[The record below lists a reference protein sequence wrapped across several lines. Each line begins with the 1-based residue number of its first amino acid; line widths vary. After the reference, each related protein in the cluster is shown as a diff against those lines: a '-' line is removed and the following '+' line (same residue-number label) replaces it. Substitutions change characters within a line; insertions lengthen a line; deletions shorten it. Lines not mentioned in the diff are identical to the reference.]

1 MNIAHYISELLF
13 EHECVV
19 IPGFGGFIA
28 NDRSATVSRITHQFS
43 PPFRKIMFNIHLSA
57 NDGLLINHIANV
69 EVVPY
74 VEAKQKVDEF
84 TKHCREEL
92 KRGNKIVFDKIGVLF
107 KNTEGHIVFE
117 QYEKVNYNS
126 DAFGLGSFYSPAIE
140 RVSDEERLKGIIEP
154 LLTGKPKPKDRKQ
167 RVGKEVGRKKRI
179 RAGVVVLVLFLLLLS
194 IGGGFT
200 FKENVTDY
208 WHNYSALIPVFNS
221 EKEPYK
227 AENKKSEIKD
237 KVLVNTELDSPD
249 EVEFKEEELDLKE
262 DSPEA
267 NIENSVSEEIST
279 PETVNVSAPVIKEEP
294 TVTSEIPEEVR
305 QIPDIK
311 PSIRPYLIITGSF
324 SKEENA
330 KKLVKMHQQDGV
342 NAIVADTSKNGMYRV
357 AYTSFETIKEA
368 KEKLYAL
375 RKAQYPDAWI
385 LKK

>member
-1 MNIAHYISELLF
+1 MNIAQYISELLF

-69 EVVPY
+69 EVLTY
-74 VEAKQKVDEF
+74 VEAKHIVDEF
-84 TKHCREEL
+84 TKHCREEI
-92 KRGNKIVFDKIGVLF
+92 KKGNKIVFDKIGVLF

-117 QYEKVNYNS
+117 QHEKVNYNS

-154 LLTGKPKPKDRKQ
+154 LLTGKTKPKDRKQ
-167 RVGKEVGRKKRI
+167 TGSKEVGRKKRI

-200 FKENVTDY
+200 FKENVTNY
-208 WHNYSALIPVFNS
+208 WHNYSALIPIFNS
-221 EKEPYK
+221 EKEPFK
-227 AENKKSEIKD
+227 VENEKSAIKD
-237 KVLVNTELDSPD
+237 KMLVNTEIDSPD
-249 EVEFKEEELDLKE
+249 AIGHKDEKSDLKE
-262 DSPEA
+262 DLPEA
-267 NIENSVSEEIST
+267 NTENTVAEEMNS
-279 PETVNVSAPVIKEEP
+279 PETGNVSAPVIKEKS
-294 TVTSEIPEEVR
+294 TVASEIPDENR
-305 QIPDIK
+305 KIPDIK
-311 PSIRPYLIITGSF
+311 PTIHPYLIITGSF

-330 KKLVKMHQQDGV
+330 KKLVKMLQEDGI

-375 RKAQYPDAWI
+375 RKEHYPDAWI

>member
-1 MNIAHYISELLF
+1 MNIAQYISELLF

-69 EVVPY
+69 EAVPY
-74 VEAKQKVDEF
+74 VEAKQIVDEF
-84 TKHCREEL
+84 TKHCREEI
-92 KRGNKIVFDKIGVLF
+92 KRGNKIIFNKIGVLF

-154 LLTGKPKPKDRKQ
+154 LLTGKTKPKDRKQ
-167 RVGKEVGRKKRI
+167 TASKKVGKRKRI

-208 WHNYSALIPVFNS
+208 WHNYSALIPIFNS
-221 EKEPYK
+221 EKESFK
-227 AENKKSEIKD
+227 VDNEKSTLKD

-249 EVEFKEEELDLKE
+249 KVEYKEEKLNKNEDL
-262 DSPEA
+262 PEA
-267 NIENSVSEEIST
+267 NTENSVAKEVST
-279 PETVNVSAPVIKEEP
+279 PETGNVSAPVILEES
-294 TVTSEIPEEVR
+294 TVASEIPDENR

-311 PSIRPYLIITGSF
+311 PSIHPYLIITGSF

-330 KKLVKMHQQDGV
+330 KKLVKMLRQDGV
-342 NAIVADTSKNGMYRV
+342 NAMVADTSKNGMFRV

-375 RKAQYPDAWI
+375 RKEHYPDAWI

>member
-1 MNIAHYISELLF
+1 MNIAQYISELLF

-69 EVVPY
+69 ELVPY
-74 VEAKQKVDEF
+74 VEAKQIVDEF
-84 TKHCREEL
+84 TKHYREEL
-92 KRGNKIVFDKIGVLF
+92 KKGNKIVFDKIGVLF

-117 QYEKVNYNS
+117 QHEQVNYNS
-126 DAFGLGSFYSPAIE
+126 DVFGLGSFYSPAIE

-154 LLTGKPKPKDRKQ
+154 LLTGKSKPKDRKQ
-167 RVGKEVGRKKRI
+167 KISKEAGRKKRI

-208 WHNYSALIPVFNS
+208 WHNYSALIPIFDS
-221 EKEPYK
+221 EQELFK
-227 AENKKSEIKD
+227 AENKKSVIENEL
-237 KVLVNTELDSPD
+237 LVNSELNSPD
-249 EVEFKEEELDLKE
+249 EVEYKEELDLKE
-262 DSPEA
+262 DLPEA
-267 NIENSVSEEIST
+267 NIEKTVAEEINT
-279 PETVNVSAPVIKEEP
+279 PVTANVSAPMVIEKSA
-294 TVTSEIPEEVR
+294 VTSENPDENK

-311 PSIRPYLIITGSF
+311 PSIQPYLIITGSF
-324 SKEENA
+324 SKEGNA
-330 KKLVKMHQQDGV
+330 IKLVKMLRQDGI
-342 NAIVADTSKNGMYRV
+342 NAMVADTSKNGMYRV
-357 AYTSFETIKEA
+357 AYTSFKTMKEA
-368 KEKLYAL
+368 KEKLYTL
-375 RKAQYPDAWI
+375 RKELYPDAWI

>member
-1 MNIAHYISELLF
+1 MNIAQHISELLF

-19 IPGFGGFIA
+19 IPGFGGFIT

-74 VEAKQKVDEF
+74 VEAKQIVDEF

-92 KRGNKIVFDKIGVLF
+92 KRGNKIVFDKIGVLV
-107 KNTEGHIVFE
+107 KNTEGHIVFD
-117 QYEKVNYNS
+117 QYEQVNYNS

-208 WHNYSALIPVFNS
+208 WHNYSALIPIFNS

-227 AENKKSEIKD
+227 VENDKPVMKD
-237 KVLVNTELDSPD
+237 KILVNTEIDSPD
-249 EVEFKEEELDLKE
+249 EVEYKDEKIDLKE
-262 DSPEA
+262 DLQEANTENLVAEEINSPEA
-267 NIENSVSEEIST
+267 G
-279 PETVNVSAPVIKEEP
+279 NVSAPVIKEKS
-294 TVTSEIPEEVR
+294 TVASEIPNENR

-311 PSIRPYLIITGSF
+311 PSIHPYLIITGSF

-330 KKLVKMHQQDGV
+330 KKLVKMLRQDGV
-342 NAIVADTSKNGMYRV
+342 DAIVADTSKNGMFRV

-375 RKAQYPDAWI
+375 RKEHYPDAWI